1 MALLQNGFRDFSA
14 GVRLF
19 GLTASNSAV
28 PYVVQGNQYKTGTSR
43 NLTAGEGISSNLAG
57 IPSGYTT
64 QYAWVQPQK
73 AGAIASRNQIF
84 GEGDASASIA
94 GGLNAEASLTGQ
106 GDLTGIGDLIISLVA
121 SLSGS
126 GDITSAEAKAFLQ
139 LAASLSGSGDVAA
152 TATAIGHAEAA
163 LAGNG
168 DLQGVA
174 TALGEL
180 AASIVVT
187 GDMLSTANVAA
198 AILDAVNSIED
209 GVTLR
214 QATRLILAAAA
225 GKISG
230 AGTSTVTIRNA
241 VADDTNRIT
250 ATVDVDGNR
259 TSITTD
265 LD

>member
-1 MALLQNGFRDFSA
+1 MALLQNGYRDFSA
-14 GVRLF
+14 GVRIF
-19 GLTASNSAV
+19 GLTASNLAV
-28 PYVVQGNQYKTGTSR
+28 PYVVQGNNYKTGASR
-43 NLTAGEGISSNLAG
+43 NLIVGEGVSSDLAG
-57 IPSGYTT
+57 VPSGYTNR
-64 QYAWVQPQK
+64 YAWIQPQK

-84 GEGDASASIA
+84 GEGDVSASIA
-94 GGLNAEASLTGQ
+94 GGLNAEATLSGEGT
-106 GDLTGIGDLIISLVA
+106 LTGIGDLIISLVA

-126 GDITSAEAKAFLQ
+126 GEITSAEAKAFLQ
-139 LAASLSGSGDVAA
+139 LAASLSGSGDVTAV
-152 TATAIGHAEAA
+152 ATAIGHAEAA
-163 LAGNG
+163 LSGNG
-168 DLQGVA
+168 DLDGVA

-187 GDMLSTANVAA
+187 GDALSTANVAA
-198 AILDAVNSIED
+198 AILDAVNSIEN

-225 GKISG
+225 GKVSG
-230 AGTSTVTIRNA
+230 AGTTTVTIRNA